1 MCCGSPGPA
10 LVPAVFAVP
19 ARGARVAALTH
30 SSAANKYHRAQ
41 VEKGGGPNRDQDASA
56 VPPSEAQQCH
66 FSPAVKKE
74 CQVR

>member
-41 VEKGGGPNRDQDASA
+41 VEKGGVQTGTKMH
-56 VPPSEAQQCH
+56 QQCL
-66 FSPAVKKE
+66 
-74 CQVR
+74 QVRLSNATSHQP